1 MLTRVSGGS
10 ATFATELQN
19 EPVDPESR
27 LFKEWQTFR
36 MEHRQET
43 ASIWLVPTDG
53 APAVELSTCA
63 IFGFTD
69 PSMGSTTRS
78 DFSAI
83 ILVAKAPTR
92 QMFTIVADI
101 KRRPPNQIIN
111 AQNKHAKQYPIARWR
126 IEKNAF
132 QALFATES
140 ARRSMEEGIYLPVE
154 PYNQLSNKKMRIDS
168 LQPDILNGY
177 LLILED
183 GQTELK
189 KELTEWPM
197 GAYDDGLDALEGCR
211 TLAKGW
217 EAQISTELIQ
227 AQAHEFTPSRAP
239 NAGLLAPNETDPY
252 AKYDAL
258 AENKIH
264 AMQVAAAIAA
274 GVDPETIPE
283 PKKIFVPVM
292 FA

>member
-1 MLTRVSGGS
+1 
-10 ATFATELQN
+10 
-19 EPVDPESR
+19 
-27 LFKEWQTFR
+27 

-168 LQPDILNGY
+168 LQPDLLNGY